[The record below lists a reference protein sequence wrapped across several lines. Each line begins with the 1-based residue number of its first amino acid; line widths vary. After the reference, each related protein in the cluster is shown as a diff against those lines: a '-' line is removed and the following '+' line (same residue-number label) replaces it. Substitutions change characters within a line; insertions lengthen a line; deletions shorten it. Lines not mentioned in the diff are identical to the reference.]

1 MTEKRDDEH
10 RHHFAPDEE
19 KDLPDPK
26 AEPHDRLNTPL
37 GEVTDDAPGQAPDAG
52 GRRAGSPTRAASEW
66 RASRCRPTTSSRA
79 GDARSRFPPWQGI
92 SGRW

>member
-26 AEPHDRLNTPL
+26 ADPHDRLNTPL
-37 GEVTDDAPGQAPDAG
+37 DEVTDDAPGQAPDTEGMG
-52 GRRAGSPTRAASEW
+52 GKPH
-66 RASRCRPTTSSRA
+66 
-79 GDARSRFPPWQGI
+79 ARGERVAREPMPADDE
-92 SGRW
+92 